1 MGQTTTAVSQHLA
14 NGAVGVGE
22 NHEDQ
27 KARSVVLKVI
37 AQGLVTNL
45 FIELFQG
52 TYGATIQAA
61 QNQIHQGAQGAQLML
76 GTVDSGAS
84 SRGHAPNAIPLS
96 RVILAAIVQGDV
108 AIHCADG
115 RFGNHQNGG
124 TPARM
129 MGRNQEC
136 GNIFAQVTNA
146 QDALHANARGSL
158 ILFVGAH
165 FENAGSA
172 NHPIQHYIPNLPVVM
187 CG

>member
-45 FIELFQG
+45 FLELYQV

-96 RVILAAIVQGDV
+96 DRKQLCKATLRFTAPTADSATIKMAA
-108 AIHCADG
+108 
-115 RFGNHQNGG
+115 RL
-124 TPARM
+124 R
-129 MGRNQEC
+129 E
-136 GNIFAQVTNA
+136 
-146 QDALHANARGSL
+146 
-158 ILFVGAH
+158 
-165 FENAGSA
+165 
-172 NHPIQHYIPNLPVVM
+172 
-187 CG
+187 